1 MPDYHPNEH
10 PGLLQAETPD
20 DLGERASL
28 LAQKHINYIIDFS
41 NVRLGE
47 AIAQF
52 AQFALFAGSEDCIP
66 SCKEH
71 DLTRS

>member
-10 PGLLQAETPD
+10 PGLLQAATPD

-41 NVRLGE
+41 NVRFGE
-47 AIAQF
+47 AKGAIARS
-52 AQFALFAGSEDCIP
+52 ASLAGSLDSLP
-66 SCKEH
+66 V
-71 DLTRS
+71 L